1 MPHPSPP
8 HRHRHVTVI
17 VASGPRL
24 PVLVS
29 LLSPSSWWW
38 SWWWSLL
45 FGVASV
51 FASPS
56 PLLGWRRCASH
67 LAFAAQAR
75 SDLRCQWWGSG
86 GVGWRLDRLI
96 GEVLM
101 LSLMLSLVKGTQ
113 PSQLSHSSLKP
124 LSCTRYRQPPGPCQ
138 CSGPN
143 PDDGGNSG
151 DGNHDTTTRRRRL
164 PQRLGDSR
172 QQGGN
177 KNQGGGVNGNGNDN
191 SKTDDD
197 NDQDSD
203 DNDQDGDDNDQD
215 GDGDGYDHDYDYVTQ
230 RQRAI
235 ILIVISLV

>member
-1 MPHPSPP
+1 MW
-8 HRHRHVTVI
+8 
-17 VASGPRL
+17 
-24 PVLVS
+24 LVS
-29 LLSPSSWWW
+29 PLSPLSWWW
-38 SWWWSLL
+38 LWWWLLL

-51 FASPS
+51 FASPL

-75 SDLRCQWWGSG
+75 SDLKCQWWGSG
-86 GVGWRLDRLI
+86 GVGWWLDRLI

-101 LSLMLSLVKGTQ
+101 SLLMSLLVKGTQ
-113 PSQLSHSSLKP
+113 PSQLSHSSLK
-124 LSCTRYRQPPGPCQ
+124 RPCQ

-143 PDDGGNSG
+143 PDDSGNSG

-164 PQRLGDSR
+164 LQRPGDSR

-177 KNQGGGVNGNGNDN
+177 KNQGGGVNSNSNDN

-203 DNDQDGDDNDQD
+203 NDNQDSD
-215 GDGDGYDHDYDYVTQ
+215 GNGYDHNYNYVT
-230 RQRAI
+230 RQ
-235 ILIVISLV
+235 

>member
-1 MPHPSPP
+1 MW
-8 HRHRHVTVI
+8 
-17 VASGPRL
+17 
-24 PVLVS
+24 LVS
-29 LLSPSSWWW
+29 PLSPSSSWW
-38 SWWWSLL
+38 SWWSLL

-75 SDLRCQWWGSG
+75 SDLRCQWWGG
-86 GVGWRLDRLI
+86 GGIGWRLDRLI

-143 PDDGGNSG
+143 PDNSSNSG
-151 DGNHDTTTRRRRL
+151 DGNHDTTTRRHRL
-164 PQRLGDSR
+164 PQHPGDSR

-177 KNQGGGVNGNGNDN
+177 KNQGGSVNGNSNDN

-197 NDQDSD
+197 NDQDG
-203 DNDQDGDDNDQD
+203 DNDDQD
-215 GDGDGYDHDYDYVTQ
+215 GDGDSYDHDYDYVTQ
-230 RQRAI
+230 RRRAI

>member
-1 MPHPSPP
+1 MW
-8 HRHRHVTVI
+8 
-17 VASGPRL
+17 
-24 PVLVS
+24 LVS

-101 LSLMLSLVKGTQ
+101 SSLMSSLVKGTQ

-203 DNDQDGDDNDQD
+203 DNDQD
-215 GDGDGYDHDYDYVTQ
+215 
-230 RQRAI
+230 RR
-235 ILIVISLV
+235 